1 MALKR
6 YLHGKYVE
14 TVIPDAERAP
24 EPTRFSFST
33 WIKEGALHRAEL
45 TNGDLISVLPHLNL
59 AREIQ
64 GKTIPEQYTLAD
76 FSATLARGRLDA
88 VQELRRE
95 CPACFGKGY
104 TGDETAEIEL
114 CACCNGYGT
123 VITPLAVEILRFLE
137 WWKNPSPVITEVEIQ
152 KKNAQLALLAEAK
165 KKKFAVQARLG
176 MQLEGLQQQKQLE
189 ASAEL
194 AKKISKETA
203 KIDAELEK
211 KLKELE
217 EE

>member
-24 EPTRFSFST
+24 EPTRLTYSN
-33 WIKEGALHRAEL
+33 WMRRGALHKAEL
-45 TNGDLISVLPHLNL
+45 TNGDLVSVLPHLNL
-59 AREIQ
+59 ARENQ
-64 GKTIPEQYTLAD
+64 HKTIPEVYSFDSFA
-76 FSATLARGRLDA
+76 AWLARGQLDSS
-88 VQELRRE
+88 QELRRE
-95 CPACFGKGY
+95 CPGCQGKGY
-104 TGDETAEIEL
+104 VGDEDTEIEL
-114 CACCNGYGT
+114 CPVCNGYGT
-123 VITPLAVEILRFLE
+123 VLTPLAVEIINFLE
-137 WWKNPSPVITEVEIQ
+137 WWKNPVPVTTEAEIK
-152 KKNAQLALLAEAK
+152 KKNARLELLTEAK

-189 ASAEL
+189 AGVEL
-194 AKKISKETA
+194 SKRIAKETA